1 MAGSLVKEIAA
12 RHKAAIIPVDSEHS
26 AVFRMVEALGGGA
39 LESVILTASGG
50 PFYGLPKEKLAQV
63 SLQDALR
70 HPTWNMGKKITVDSA
85 SLANKGLEV
94 IEAHHLF
101 GLPPQKI
108 KVLVHPQS
116 YVHSLVETRDGMQYA
131 QIGKPDMRL
140 PILSALS
147 YPETCPWTPGKFS
160 LAGMSLNFA
169 DPDTEKFPLL
179 ALAYECLRGG
189 SSLPLV
195 YNAANE
201 TAVEAFI
208 QGGLPFSRIPQIVL
222 STLEAKAWPVF
233 SSIEEV
239 LALDREARL
248 AARGF
253 CP

>member
-1 MAGSLVKEIAA
+1 MAGSLVKKIAA
-12 RHKAAIIPVDSEHS
+12 RHNAAIIPVDSEHS
-26 AVFRMVEALGGGA
+26 AVFRMLRALGDDA
-39 LESVILTASGG
+39 PESVILTASGG
-50 PFYGLPKEKLAQV
+50 PFYRLPKEKLARV

-70 HPTWNMGKKITVDSA
+70 HPTWNMGKKITIDCA

-101 GLPPQKI
+101 GLPPEKI
-108 KVLVHPQS
+108 KVLIHPQS

-131 QIGKPDMRL
+131 QIGKPDMRA

-147 YPETCPWTPGKFS
+147 FPESCSWTPGKFS
-160 LAGMSLNFA
+160 LAGMSLSFE

-179 ALAYECLRGG
+179 ALAYACLRGKP
-189 SSLPLV
+189 SWPLV

-208 QGGLPFSRIPQIVL
+208 RGSVAFTGIAEVVSR
-222 STLEAKAWPVF
+222 TLEAKAWPDFTSVQ
-233 SSIEEV
+233 EV
-239 LALDREARL
+239 LELDGEARR